1 MSDKIDIGHG
11 VTIEFCVNS
20 DGTECGFIERHPC
33 SEPDPDAGHWV
44 GFRGAPGAEAHPGWV
59 VESREPLT
67 EFSLEAFLDDEDE
80 PPTCKTLR
88 TLSG

>member
-1 MSDKIDIGHG
+1 MPEEQHDTLPPSDYDEK
-11 VTIEFCVNS
+11 T
-20 DGTECGFIERHPC
+20 
-33 SEPDPDAGHWV
+33 
-44 GFRGAPGAEAHPGWV
+44 
-59 VESREPLT
+59 LT